1 MITPTLASEFAQNI
15 DGAKQH
21 GEWWSGRCPAHD
33 DKNPSLS
40 WKDGEDGKPVIV
52 KCHAGCSRNAILAS
66 LGMEEHPPREALPPK
81 KSNVAYPYYT
91 IDGKYLAEKVRG
103 YDDSGK
109 HTTRWRRRNGKGGFI
124 SGRVKG
130 ELYLYGL
137 PNLKNVRDGDTVY
150 IAEGEKDVE
159 TLRKHGLVAVS
170 GPDGAGHNKFP
181 QEAVKW
187 FAKKKVVIFQDNDE
201 VGKAFA
207 QDEAAAVS
215 KVAESVKLIDL
226 QALWP
231 DIPEHADISDYLQR
245 FGDGMLPKVL
255 KLIDSTPYWKSSSED
270 QSVNSTSIATTS
282 TTKFEYF
289 SAESVLN
296 EYIEPPQFIVQ
307 SLLAEGLTVL
317 AGPPKYGKSFLSM
330 DLCCSVAT
338 GKPFLGFSTVQSQV
352 LYLCLEDSKGRI
364 KKRLTEV
371 NHDNLVA
378 KNLFFV
384 MNAPDMDNGLFD
396 ALEGFIKDHPDC
408 KLIVIDTF
416 QKIRGASSGSDYSYM
431 IDSRDGGRL
440 KSFAD
445 SHHLCLLVIHHTA
458 KKRDEGDPFNCI
470 SGTTGLPGAA
480 DTNIVLLR
488 NERMEGTT
496 NMYISGRD
504 VVEAAYSLK
513 FNKDTHLWEFQG
525 DAEEIENS
533 FRKNLYTA
541 DDVVKTIKEAVVLGK
556 GTWHGTMSDL
566 SRLAEQTSYIGHSLG
581 EPRAIASAVKQY
593 ADDLYRYDGI
603 SYTAAQNGTGGRKY
617 TFTQAN
623 CKGLE
628 KWVETDIPFD
638 DVKDSN

>member
-1 MITPTLASEFAQNI
+1 M
-15 DGAKQH
+15 
-21 GEWWSGRCPAHD
+21 
-33 DKNPSLS
+33 
-40 WKDGEDGKPVIV
+40 
-52 KCHAGCSRNAILAS
+52 
-66 LGMEEHPPREALPPK
+66 
-81 KSNVAYPYYT
+81 
-91 IDGKYLAEKVRG
+91 
-103 YDDSGK
+103 
-109 HTTRWRRRNGKGGFI
+109 
-124 SGRVKG
+124 
-130 ELYLYGL
+130 
-137 PNLKNVRDGDTVY
+137 RDGDTVY

-282 TTKFEYF
+282 TTKFECF
-289 SAESVLN
+289 SAESILN

-371 NHDNLVA
+371 KHDNLVA

-384 MNAPDMDNGLFD
+384 MDAPDMDNGLFD
-396 ALEGFIKDHPDC
+396 ALEGFLKDHPDC

-431 IDSRDGGRL
+431 IDSRDGGKL

-445 SHHLCLLVIHHTA
+445 RHHLCLLVIHHTA

-541 DDVVKTIKEAVVLGK
+541 DDVVKTIKEAVALGK

-581 EPRAIASAVKQY
+581 EPRAIARAVKQY

>member
-1 MITPTLASEFAQNI
+1 MITPTLASEFAQHI

-66 LGMEEHPPREALPPK
+66 LGMEDHPPRESLPPK
-81 KSNVAYPYYT
+81 KSSVAYPYYT

-282 TTKFEYF
+282 TTKFECF
-289 SAESVLN
+289 SAESILN

-307 SLLAEGLTVL
+307 SLLAEGLAVL

-371 NHDNLVA
+371 KHDNLVA

-384 MNAPDMDNGLFD
+384 MSAPDMDNGLFD
-396 ALEGFIKDHPDC
+396 ALEAFLKDHPDC

-431 IDSRDGGRL
+431 IDSRDGGKL

-458 KKRDEGDPFNCI
+458 KKRDESDPFNCI

-525 DAEEIENS
+525 DAEEIENR

-541 DDVVKTIKEAVVLGK
+541 DDVVKTIKEAVALGK
-556 GTWHGTMSDL
+556 GTWRGTMSDL

-581 EPRAIASAVKQY
+581 EPRAIARAVKQY

-628 KWVETDIPFD
+628 KWAETDIPFD

>member
-1 MITPTLASEFAQNI
+1 MITPTLASEFAQHI

-66 LGMEEHPPREALPPK
+66 LGMEDHPPRESLPPK
-81 KSNVAYPYYT
+81 KSSVAYPYYT

-282 TTKFEYF
+282 TTKFECF
-289 SAESVLN
+289 SAESILN

-371 NHDNLVA
+371 KHDNLVA

-384 MNAPDMDNGLFD
+384 MDAPDMDNGLFD
-396 ALEGFIKDHPDC
+396 ALEGFLKDHPDC

-431 IDSRDGGRL
+431 IDSRDGGKL

-445 SHHLCLLVIHHTA
+445 RHHLCLLVIHHTA

-541 DDVVKTIKEAVVLGK
+541 DDVVKTIKEAVALGK

-581 EPRAIASAVKQY
+581 EPRAIARAVKQY

-628 KWVETDIPFD
+628 KWVETDVSFE

>member
-1 MITPTLASEFAQNI
+1 MITPTLASEFAQHI

-21 GEWWSGRCPAHD
+21 GEWWSGSCPAHD

-66 LGMEEHPPREALPPK
+66 LGMEDHPPRESLPPK
-81 KSNVAYPYYT
+81 KSSVAYPYYT

-282 TTKFEYF
+282 TTKFECF
-289 SAESVLN
+289 SAESILN

-307 SLLAEGLTVL
+307 SLLAEGLAVL

-371 NHDNLVA
+371 KHDNLVA

-384 MNAPDMDNGLFD
+384 MSAPDMDNGLFD
-396 ALEGFIKDHPDC
+396 ALEAFLKDHPDC

-431 IDSRDGGRL
+431 IDSRDGGKL

-458 KKRDEGDPFNCI
+458 KKRDESDPFNCI

-525 DAEEIENS
+525 DAEEIENR

-541 DDVVKTIKEAVVLGK
+541 DDVVKTIKEAVALGK
-556 GTWHGTMSDL
+556 GTWRGTMSDL

-581 EPRAIASAVKQY
+581 EPRAIARAVKQY

-628 KWVETDIPFD
+628 KWAETDIPFD